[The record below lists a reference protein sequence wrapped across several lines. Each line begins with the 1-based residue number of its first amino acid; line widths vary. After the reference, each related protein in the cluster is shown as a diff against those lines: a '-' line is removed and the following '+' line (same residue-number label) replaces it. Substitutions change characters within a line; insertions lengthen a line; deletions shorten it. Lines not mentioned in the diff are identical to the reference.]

1 MKGGVLFDHLLMLIA
16 ESPLDTV
23 RFKKGQKK
31 FQNVP
36 WGWGGGGGV
45 TGLGIIREEN
55 MACHTIKTAVLIDAF
70 LWTLQYDSRRI

>member
-1 MKGGVLFDHLLMLIA
+1 MTRSPIELSWTAKKIA
-16 ESPLDTV
+16 ERPLDTV

-36 WGWGGGGGV
+36 GGGV
-45 TGLGIIREEN
+45 TGLGIIGEEN
-55 MACHTIKTAVLIDAF
+55 MACHTIKTAILIDAL